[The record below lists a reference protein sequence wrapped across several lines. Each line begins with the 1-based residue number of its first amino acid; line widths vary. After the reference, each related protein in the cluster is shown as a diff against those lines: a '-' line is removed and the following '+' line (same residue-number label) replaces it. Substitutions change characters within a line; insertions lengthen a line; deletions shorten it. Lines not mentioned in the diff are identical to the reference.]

1 MKRAVIIILTV
12 VVIAAAAVYTQRD
25 NFGAVIPGE
34 VYRSA
39 QLSGEALKAIVREH
53 GIRNVINLRP
63 VRGEGS
69 EWYAEE
75 IAAVEELGIGHHTIG
90 MSQTAPRVDNILAL
104 RALLDEVEAPFLVHC
119 ASGVDRTGLASV
131 MVLLRQGEQSI
142 EQIGRQVG
150 WRYGAVADNTI
161 GRVFLEQYSG
171 WLAEHDKT
179 HSPEVFDSWL
189 ETEYVDP
196 TGNVHFLIHAIRGK
210 TWWRPYGDGE
220 TFEVSRSEGDV
231 LELSGWAFDTK
242 DQTLLADVS
251 LTLGEQPLRD
261 AEYRIHFPWLAEHF
275 SNPEYLDS
283 GWAVQQPLGTFPD
296 GCHDLR
302 LTFHRKDGSE
312 WQTPPAARIC
322 ITP

>member
-1 MKRAVIIILTV
+1 MKRTVTIFLAVV
-12 VVIAAAAVYTQRD
+12 AIAAAAVYTQRD
-25 NFGAVIPGE
+25 NFDAVIPGE

-39 QLSGEALKAIVREH
+39 QLSGEELKAVVREH

-63 VRGEGS
+63 VRDDGS
-69 EWYAEE
+69 GWYAEE
-75 IAAVEELGIGHHTIG
+75 IAAVEELSIGHRTIG

-104 RALLDEVEAPFLVHC
+104 HNLLDEVEPPFLVHC

-142 EQIGRQVG
+142 EEIGRQVS
-150 WRYGAVADNTI
+150 WRYGAVAENTI

-171 WLAEHDKT
+171 WLADNDKT
-179 HSPEVFDSWL
+179 HSPEVFDAWL
-189 ETEYVDP
+189 RTDYVDP

-220 TFEVSRSEGDV
+220 TFEVSRSDGDV
-231 LELSGWAFDTK
+231 LGLDGWAFDTK
-242 DQTLLADVS
+242 NQTLLADIS
-251 LTLGEQPLRD
+251 LSLGGQALRD
-261 AEYRIHFPWLAEHF
+261 AEYGIHSPWLAEHF

-283 GWAVQQPLGTFPD
+283 GWAVQQPLGAFPD

>member
-1 MKRAVIIILTV
+1 MKRAVIILLAVAAIP
-12 VVIAAAAVYTQRD
+12 AAAVYTQRD
-25 NFGAVIPGE
+25 NFDAVIPGK

-39 QLSGEALKAIVREH
+39 QLSGEDLKAVVREH
-53 GIRNVINLRP
+53 DIRTVINLRP
-63 VRGEGS
+63 VRKDGS
-69 EWYAEE
+69 GWYAGE

-104 RALLDEVEAPFLVHC
+104 RALLDVVEPPLLVHC

-131 MVLLRQGEQSI
+131 MVLLRQGEQSLEEI
-142 EQIGRQVG
+142 ERQVS
-150 WRYGAVADNTI
+150 WRYGAVAENTI

-171 WLAEHDKT
+171 WLSENGKT
-179 HSPEVFDSWL
+179 HSPEVFDLWL
-189 ETEYVDP
+189 RTEYVDP

-210 TWWRPYGDGE
+210 TWWRPYGAGE
-220 TFEVSRSEGDV
+220 TFEVSRSDGDV
-231 LELSGWAFDTK
+231 LELHGWAFNTK
-242 DQTLLADVS
+242 NQTLLADVS
-251 LTLGEQPLRD
+251 ITLGGQPSRG
-261 AEYRIHFPWLAEHF
+261 AEYGIHFPWLAKHF

-283 GWAVQQPLGTFPD
+283 GWAVQLPLGAFSD

-302 LTFHRKDGSE
+302 LTFHRKDDSE